1 MKFTTQPQNLSP
13 VDAGLVY
20 AFDTESDEPRDV
32 QVSIIEYDSYETV
45 GRQTLCSVTNGS
57 FDIAP
62 YVRPFMSQRPT
73 MARGTT
79 LIDAQCYQFVV
90 EIDGVRSR
98 ILTVSDNRV
107 DVVAGSWLSTMTEHR
122 RICPGERDEI
132 RIFCR
137 PGEMLDARVVSDDG
151 MMMNSLLEPENGA
164 AVLRIDTCDFAEDTR
179 TLEVR
184 IVCSSK
190 FVRTIY
196 YSFAKRYPNDLR
208 LAWLSSVGTVERY
221 TFPIVRSIARNTTR
235 TAVVGADGKRCTV
248 GCESEQCI
256 RIVSDFER
264 RGVIEAL
271 ADIARSPKV
280 WTEGALAL
288 TEVEVLTTASTLYE
302 YGRPCFIEIDLRIAG
317 GKEAGL

>member
-1 MKFTTQPQNLSP
+1 MKFTTQPENLSP

-45 GRQTLCSVTNGS
+45 GRRTLYGVTDGS

-62 YVRPFMSQRPT
+62 YVRPFMNMRPAVQT
-73 MARGTT
+73 AAFITDAR
-79 LIDAQCYQFVV
+79 CYQFVV
-90 EIDGVRSR
+90 EIDGVQSR
-98 ILTVSDNRV
+98 VLTVADNRV
-107 DVVAGSWLSTMTEHR
+107 AVAAGSWLSTMPEQR
-122 RICPGERDEI
+122 RICHGEYDEI

-137 PGEMLDARVVSDDG
+137 PDEVLEVCAVSDDG
-151 MMMNSLLEPENGA
+151 MMNSARMAPENGA
-164 AVLRIDTCDFAEDTR
+164 ALLCIDTCGFPEDAKTLDVSIVCGGGLMRSIRYTFAE
-179 TLEVR
+179 
-184 IVCSSK
+184 
-190 FVRTIY
+190 
-196 YSFAKRYPNDLR
+196 RYPNDMR
-208 LAWLSSVGTVERY
+208 LVWLSSVGTVERY
-221 TFPIVRSIARNTTR
+221 TFPVVHSIARNTTR
-235 TAVVGADGKRCTV
+235 TAVTGADGSRRTV

-256 RIVSDFER
+256 RIVSDYER

-280 WTEGALAL
+280 WIESAGTF

-302 YGRPCFIEIDLRIAG
+302 YGRPCFVEIDLRIAG